1 MRRGKKQRGRSG
13 GRKVENV
20 RPDRDTEKRV
30 APSEEEEAGFYLEG
44 DDFRVA
50 ERPAAERR
58 HRPL

>member
-1 MRRGKKQRGRSG
+1 MVAMTVVGRRKTAGRGTSVRIAAAQEACRAFRG
-13 GRKVENV
+13 GGGPV
-20 RPDRDTEKRV
+20 
-30 APSEEEEAGFYLEG
+30 YLEG